1 MSFEDILYNKDK
13 KIEECKEFIRYI
25 EEVFF
30 VYNKDNLNVSILLE
44 LLHKKVD
51 VLNSLKIEKYDQAID
66 NVRKIDGI
74 DERIVRQIKYL
85 KKEIYNDFSQKLDN
99 KNTLKERLETKY
111 NLNKLDKAIN
121 LEYYF
126 LKRHKEY
133 FKNFNISNTLKLNK
147 IKNEL
152 RNNDFFDWYLYKK
165 SQEYKVDTILGIFN
179 FIKNNRWLST
189 ILFFGFGFIIYIFYF
204 FKETTPFVFGQEF
217 IYVVVSTSTIFL
229 LIPIILVI
237 FVMSFYYLYISDKK
251 DEKFKKGT
259 FFYKSFFVE
268 VLSFLLMNITILI
281 FSENISKLII
291 NSDLQIGFNEVF
303 EVIVVMILVWIFYIF
318 TVSILIKNQKATL
331 GIFLFMLFFIFIISK
346 KIGSINLFFPIL
358 FTFFGICLFY
368 IILIEKDE
376 KASFYTPAFLVAF
389 SIILLGTT
397 LIFIDIVY
405 KKLNFGNIYYKYVI
419 LDKNAKLP
427 NEICDDRYIKN
438 IKEIKEMLSYC
449 DENLTYKLENNEKK
463 SIKIP
468 SNCIAFANKDGYIY
482 KTYNKKDLCHDN
494 KKDINV
500 SVVMPTYFIK
510 KYDSIELYNIK
521 AITKIGSS
529 WHIKAVNDF
538 RFKIDKDHVKTEVE

>member
-13 KIEECKEFIRYI
+13 EIEECKEFIRYI
-25 EEVFF
+25 KEVFF
-30 VYNKDNLNVSILLE
+30 VYNKDNLNVCILLE
-44 LLHKKVD
+44 LLHKKIYM
-51 VLNSLKIEKYDQAID
+51 LNSLKIEKYDQAID
-66 NVRKIDGI
+66 NVRKID
-74 DERIVRQIKYL
+74 EHIVKQIKYL

-133 FKNFNISNTLKLNK
+133 FKNFNIPNTLKLNK

-229 LIPIILVI
+229 LIPIMFVI

-251 DEKFKKGT
+251 DEKFKKGI

-281 FSENISKLII
+281 FSEDISKLVM
-291 NSDLQIGFNEVF
+291 NSDLQIGFD
-303 EVIVVMILVWIFYIF
+303 EVIEVIAVMILVCIFYIF
-318 TVSILIKNQKATL
+318 VVSILIKNQKATL
-331 GIFLFMLFFIFIISK
+331 GIFLFMLFFIFMISK

-397 LIFIDIVY
+397 LIFIDVVY

-510 KYDSIELYNIK
+510 KYDSIKLYNIK

>member
-13 KIEECKEFIRYI
+13 EIEECKEFIRYI

-74 DERIVRQIKYL
+74 DERIVKQIKYL

-251 DEKFKKGT
+251 DEKFKKGI

-281 FSENISKLII
+281 FSENISKLIM

-331 GIFLFMLFFIFIISK
+331 GIFLFMLFFIFMISK
-346 KIGSINLFFPIL
+346 KIGSINLFFPIS

-427 NEICDDRYIKN
+427 NEICDDRYMKN

-482 KTYNKKDLCHDN
+482 KTYNKKDLCRDN

-500 SVVMPTYFIK
+500 SAIMPTYFIK
-510 KYDSIELYNIK
+510 KYDSIELHNIK
-521 AITKIGSS
+521 ALSTLGNKWYIETI
-529 WHIKAVNDF
+529 NDF

>member
-13 KIEECKEFIRYI
+13 EIEECKEFIRYI
-25 EEVFF
+25 KEVFF
-30 VYNKDNLNVSILLE
+30 VYNKDNLNVCILLE
-44 LLHKKVD
+44 LLHKKIYM
-51 VLNSLKIEKYDQAID
+51 LNSLKIEKYDQAID
-66 NVRKIDGI
+66 NVRKID
-74 DERIVRQIKYL
+74 EHIVKQIKYL

-133 FKNFNISNTLKLNK
+133 FKNFNIPNTLKLNK

-229 LIPIILVI
+229 LIPIMFVI

-251 DEKFKKGT
+251 DEKFKKGI

-281 FSENISKLII
+281 FSEDISKLVM
-291 NSDLQIGFNEVF
+291 NSDLQIGFD
-303 EVIVVMILVWIFYIF
+303 EVIEVIAVMILVCIFYIF
-318 TVSILIKNQKATL
+318 VVSILIKNQKATL
-331 GIFLFMLFFIFIISK
+331 GIFLFMLFFIFMISK

-397 LIFIDIVY
+397 LIFIDVVY

-482 KTYNKKDLCHDN
+482 KTYNKKDLCHYN

-510 KYDSIELYNIK
+510 KYDSIKLYNIK

>member
-1 MSFEDILYNKDK
+1 
-13 KIEECKEFIRYI
+13 
-25 EEVFF
+25 
-30 VYNKDNLNVSILLE
+30 
-44 LLHKKVD
+44 
-51 VLNSLKIEKYDQAID
+51 
-66 NVRKIDGI
+66 
-74 DERIVRQIKYL
+74 
-85 KKEIYNDFSQKLDN
+85 
-99 KNTLKERLETKY
+99 
-111 NLNKLDKAIN
+111 
-121 LEYYF
+121 
-126 LKRHKEY
+126 
-133 FKNFNISNTLKLNK
+133 
-147 IKNEL
+147 
-152 RNNDFFDWYLYKK
+152 
-165 SQEYKVDTILGIFN
+165 
-179 FIKNNRWLST
+179 
-189 ILFFGFGFIIYIFYF
+189 
-204 FKETTPFVFGQEF
+204 
-217 IYVVVSTSTIFL
+217 
-229 LIPIILVI
+229 
-237 FVMSFYYLYISDKK
+237 MSFYYLYISDKK

-281 FSENISKLII
+281 FSENISKLIM

-303 EVIVVMILVWIFYIF
+303 EVIVVMILVWIFYTF

-331 GIFLFMLFFIFIISK
+331 GIFLFMLFFIFMISK

-482 KTYNKKDLCHDN
+482 KTYNKKDLCRDN